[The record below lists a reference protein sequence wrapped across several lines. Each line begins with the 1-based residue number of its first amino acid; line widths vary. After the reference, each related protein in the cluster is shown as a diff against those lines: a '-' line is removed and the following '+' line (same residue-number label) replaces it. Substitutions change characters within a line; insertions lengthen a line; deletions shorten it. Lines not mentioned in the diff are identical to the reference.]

1 MGNYQNF
8 YISIIGIY
16 LSRQQNTNISQ
27 KTSFT
32 GKIEEDDGTTI
43 FLSLKTTKTHSK
55 LLIT

>member
-16 LSRQQNTNISQ
+16 LSRQQNKNISQ

-43 FLSLKTTKTHSK
+43 FLSLKDNKNSF
-55 LLIT
+55 